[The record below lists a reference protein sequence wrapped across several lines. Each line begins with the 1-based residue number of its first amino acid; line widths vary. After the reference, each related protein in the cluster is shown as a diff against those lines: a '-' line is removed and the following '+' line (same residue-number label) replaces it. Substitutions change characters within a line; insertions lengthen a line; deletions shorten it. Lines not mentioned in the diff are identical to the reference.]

1 MAEIGVVGPTSWG
14 TTLAVL
20 LARRGHRVAL
30 LTRTPQEADA
40 LARAGE
46 NRRFLPGLAF
56 PPGLWLTASPAEAV
70 GRAQMV
76 VLAVPS
82 ASVREN
88 ARRIAP
94 FLPRDAVLL
103 HAVKGLEPGT
113 ALRISQVL
121 AQEAPSHAERLGVL
135 SGPNLAREIAQ
146 GLPSSTV
153 VASPSPAVARWVQ
166 DALHTPAFRVYI
178 SRDVIGVELA
188 GALKNIIAIGAGM
201 CDGLGLGANAKSA
214 FVTRGLAEIT
224 RLGVAAGAD
233 PLTFAGLAGI
243 GDLMATCWSPLSRN
257 RTVGERLARGQPLG
271 EVLKGLG
278 QVAEGVHT
286 VPSALLLA
294 QRYGVEMPIAQ
305 VTYQVLYEGLPIPK
319 AIEALLGRSPKPEW
333 PEGWGTLPREERE
346 NPC

>member
-1 MAEIGVVGPTSWG
+1 MAEIGVVGTTSWG

-20 LARRGHRVAL
+20 LARRGWGVAL
-30 LTRTPQEADA
+30 LARTPQEAQA
-40 LARAGE
+40 LTHGGE

-56 PPGLWLTASPAEAV
+56 PPNLRCTASPADALA
-70 GRAQMV
+70 RADLV

-82 ASVREN
+82 PSVREN

-94 FLPRDAVLL
+94 FLAPNTVLL

-121 AQEAPSHAERLGVL
+121 AQEIPPLVDRLAVL
-135 SGPNLAREIAQ
+135 SGPNLAREIAH

-153 VASPSPAVARWVQ
+153 VASADLAVAQWVQ
-166 DALHTPAFRVYI
+166 GVMHSSTFRVYL
-178 SRDVIGVELA
+178 SRDVVGVELG
-188 GALKNIIAIGAGM
+188 GALKNIVAIGAGI
-201 CDGLGLGANAKSA
+201 CDGLQLGANAKAA

-243 GDLMATCWSPLSRN
+243 GDLMVTCWSPLSRN
-257 RTVGERLARGQPLG
+257 RTVGERLARGQSLA

-286 VPSALLLA
+286 VSEALRLA
-294 QRYGVEMPIAQ
+294 KRYGVDMPIAQ
-305 VTYQVLYEGLPIPK
+305 TTYQVLYEGVPISQ
-319 AIEALLGRSPKPEW
+319 AIQALLGRSPKPEW
-333 PEGWGTLPREERE
+333 PEGWENYPSGEEP
-346 NPC
+346 PC

>member
-1 MAEIGVVGPTSWG
+1 MAEIGVVGATSWG

-20 LARRGHRVAL
+20 LARRGHRVTL
-30 LTRTPQEADA
+30 LARTPHEAQA
-40 LARAGE
+40 LTQAGE

-56 PPGLWLTASPAEAV
+56 PPGLRCTASPAEAL
-70 GRAQMV
+70 GRADLV
-76 VLAVPS
+76 VVAVPS
-82 ASVREN
+82 RSVREN

-94 FLPRDAVLL
+94 FLPLSAVLL

-121 AQEAPSHAERLGVL
+121 AEEVPSHGERLAVL
-135 SGPNLAREIAQ
+135 SGPNLAKEIAR

-153 VASPSPAVARWVQ
+153 VASADRAVAQWVQ
-166 DALHTPAFRVYI
+166 EAMHTPTFRVYL
-178 SRDVIGVELA
+178 SRDVVGVELG
-188 GALKNIIAIGAGM
+188 GALKNIVAIGAGI
-201 CDGLGLGANAKSA
+201 CDGLALGANAKAA

-243 GDLMATCWSPLSRN
+243 GDLMVTCWSPLSRN
-257 RTVGERLARGQPLG
+257 RTVGERLARGQSLA

-286 VPSALLLA
+286 VAEALRLA
-294 QRYGVEMPIAQ
+294 QRYGVDMPIAQ
-305 VTYQVLYEGLPIPK
+305 TTYQVLYEGLPIPQ
-319 AIEALLGRSPKPEW
+319 AIQALLGRSPKQEW
-333 PEGWGTLPREERE
+333 PEGWE
-346 NPC
+346 NLHSGGEPPC